1 MKWIKAIGNQKIDLS
16 LANDLMQKAKEESDK
31 MPPINIL
38 IVGKTGSGKSTLINA
53 LFRDDLAETGAG
65 LPVTK
70 YVEKLSKEGIPL
82 NLYDTRGLELSASV
96 QKEVVLSL
104 SNLIRKQRLRGP
116 EQEIHLVYY
125 CLNATMA
132 RIEPNE
138 IEIIRALAKE
148 VPVILV
154 LTQVIGDQY
163 RSFEKS
169 LEALDLPIRA
179 IVPVLAKAYQVSSV
193 QKIGPHGLQKLI
205 DTSLLVTPSKA
216 HQAFISAQQI
226 DINRK
231 VKLARSWAQRYIQTT
246 FGVGF
251 IPLPVP
257 DATLLVPMQITM
269 LAHITAIFGVT
280 LDQAQIVSILA
291 GIGGTTSVTAIGKYL
306 VGTAFKLV
314 PGAGTITGGLIT
326 GTTAS
331 SLTMALAYSYI
342 EVLRKVVQSNNLGI
356 SLRMNEIRR
365 LMHRQFNQQMKL
377 SELQI
382 PDQVKEVLP
391 TWLKGFWLK

>member
-1 MKWIKAIGNQKIDLS
+1 MKWIKEMGSKKVDFN
-16 LANDLMQKAKEESDK
+16 LANDLMQKAKEESSK

-53 LFRDDLAETGAG
+53 LFRDELAETGEG

-82 NLYDTRGLELSASV
+82 TLYDTRGLELSASV

-104 SNLIRKQRLRGP
+104 SNLIRQQRLKGP
-116 EQEIHLVYY
+116 NQEIHLVYY

-163 RSFEKS
+163 QAFEKS
-169 LEALDLPIRA
+169 LKQMSLPIRA
-179 IVPVLAKAYQVSSV
+179 IVPVLAKAYQVSSL
-193 QKIGPHGLQKLI
+193 QKLPPHGLQKLI
-205 DTSLLVTPSKA
+205 DISLTVTPSKA

-231 VKLARSWAQRYIQTT
+231 VKHARRWAHRYIQTT
-246 FGVGF
+246 FGIGF
-251 IPLPVP
+251 IPLPVS
-257 DATLLVPMQITM
+257 DASVLVPMQITM

-291 GIGGTTSVTAIGKYL
+291 GIGGTTSATALGKYL
-306 VGTAFKLV
+306 VGTAFKLI

-326 GTTAS
+326 GVTAS
-331 SLTMALAYSYI
+331 SLTMALAYAYI
-342 EVLRKVVQSNNLGI
+342 EVLRNMVKADSMGTKLH
-356 SLRMNEIRR
+356 LNEIRR
-365 LMHRQFNQQMKL
+365 LMHRQFNQHMKL
-377 SELQI
+377 MEVPI
-382 PDQVKEVLP
+382 PDQVKDVLP